1 MPPKRGPTL
10 FDTQRSQLLES
21 QAPLAARMRPRT
33 LDEYLGQEQ
42 IVGEG
47 KLLRRAI
54 AADKLFSIILWG
66 PPGSGKTT
74 LAQIVAASTNA
85 HFEPLSAVSAGVADL
100 RRVMQE
106 AQDRLGMFQQRTLLF
121 IDEIHRFNKG
131 QQDAV
136 LPYVEDGTVILIGAT
151 TENPSFEVNGA
162 LLSRARV
169 FTLVA
174 LSDDAVGQLVDRAIS
189 DKERGLGNL
198 NVMLAADA
206 RGYLVNMANGDART
220 ALNAIEAAAV
230 SKAPALGDKRLITL
244 DDIRDALQGRA
255 TRYDKNGE
263 LHYDAISALHKSVR
277 DGDPDGA
284 LYWLGRM
291 LDGGED
297 ALYIARRVVRM
308 AVEDIGLADPAA
320 LPQTMAAQQ
329 AVHFLGQPE
338 GELALAQAVVYLC
351 QAPKSNAVYK
361 GYSAALKDV
370 AETRNDPVPLHLRNA
385 PTKLMKGMGF
395 GKGYQ
400 YAHDMAEGRS
410 DQAHL
415 PPNLEGRIYY
425 EPTAH
430 GFESLVRERLAWR
443 EQRREQLEREGRER
457 LEREG
462 RERLDR
468 EGREGGREGRE
479 RDEVAPGEESPE
491 VAPGE
496 ESQELPELAQQ
507 QVRPP
512 RAGGRR
518 KS

>member
-1 MPPKRGPTL
+1 MRETFATPFLFQPMPPKRGPTL
-10 FDTQRSQLLES
+10 FDSQRAQLLQR

-54 AADKLFSIILWG
+54 AADQLFSIILWG

-74 LAQIVAASTNA
+74 LAQIIAGATNA

-106 AQDRLGMFQQRTLLF
+106 AQDRLGMFQQRTVLF

-151 TENPSFEVNGA
+151 TENPSFEVNSA

-169 FTLVA
+169 FTLEA
-174 LSDDAVGQLVDRAIS
+174 LSDEAIGRLVDRAIA
-189 DKERGLGNL
+189 DQERGLGAL

-206 RGYLVNMANGDART
+206 RGYLLNMANGDART
-220 ALNAIEAAAV
+220 ALNALEAAAA
-230 SKAPALGDKRLITL
+230 SKPPALGNKRLLTL
-244 DDIRDALQGRA
+244 DDIRDALQSRA

-263 LHYDAISALHKSVR
+263 LHFDAISALHKSVR
-277 DGDPDGA
+277 DSDPDGA

-297 ALYIARRVVRM
+297 PLYIARRVVRM
-308 AVEDIGLADPAA
+308 AVEDIGMADPAA
-320 LPQTMAAQQ
+320 LPQTVAAQQ

-351 QAPKSNAVYK
+351 QAPKSNAVYRAY
-361 GYSAALKDV
+361 GAVQKDV
-370 AETRNDPVPLHLRNA
+370 AETRNEPVPLHLRNA
-385 PTKLMKGMGF
+385 PTRLMKGLGF
-395 GKGYQ
+395 SKGYE
-400 YAHDMAEGRS
+400 YAHDTDEGRS

-425 EPTAH
+425 EPTDR
-430 GFESLVRERLAWR
+430 GFESLVRQRLAWR
-443 EQRREQLEREGRER
+443 EEREAKRASARQGHKGTRAP
-457 LEREG
+457 
-462 RERLDR
+462 
-468 EGREGGREGRE
+468 GGKEMDQAGE
-479 RDEVAPGEESPE
+479 EPQAWAPGEEPQEAPE
-491 VAPGE
+491 D
-496 ESQELPELAQQ
+496 LPP

-512 RAGGRR
+512 RSAGKR
-518 KS
+518 KV